1 MNKLF
6 PIHRIH
12 CRKTINTNLLF
23 LEDVSGFGRHA
34 VDTPVRLAVVI
45 TDGDGESSVVGS
57 DDLNVLVL
65 LLAFYQQ
72 LLTLAGVASSD
83 GRTGEL
89 AWKIIKKLY

>member
-12 CRKTINTNLLF
+12 CRKTHIKTNLLF
-23 LEDVSGFGRHA
+23 LENVSGLGRHA

-45 TDGDGESSVVGS
+45 TDGDGESPVVCP

-65 LLAFYQQ
+65 LLTFYQQ
-72 LLTLAGVASSD
+72 LLTLASVASSD
-83 GRTGEL
+83 GRAGEL
-89 AWKIIKKLY
+89 AWKI

>member
-1 MNKLF
+1 M
-6 PIHRIH
+6 
-12 CRKTINTNLLF
+12 
-23 LEDVSGFGRHA
+23 SGLGRHA

-45 TDGDGESSVVGS
+45 TDGDGESPVVGS

-83 GRTGEL
+83 GWT
-89 AWKIIKKLY
+89 